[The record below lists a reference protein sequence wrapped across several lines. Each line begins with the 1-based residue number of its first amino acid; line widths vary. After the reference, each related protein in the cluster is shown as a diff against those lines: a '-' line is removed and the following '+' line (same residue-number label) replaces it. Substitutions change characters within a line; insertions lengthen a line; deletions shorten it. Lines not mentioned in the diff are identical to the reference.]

1 MNASVQRDRPSQGK
15 RYTLNHT
22 QERAWSTA
30 YRRRPSAEETTVVIS
45 WHLSSCCYSLS
56 DEDMNSG
63 RDGCI
68 RQAPGTPF
76 DLESIMED
84 VAYAIGGY
92 SMYSSRRGQFSALE
106 SQDIDLS
113 NAPTIIS
120 SKTALITYIV
130 FTLVTACLWF
140 WHFFVGMIPDAP
152 NCDRFLTV
160 SLTLTGA
167 ALIAASIRTTRTA
180 FEADDILREYE
191 SVFEYH
197 NAGIS
202 MLVVTW
208 IASASHLLSV
218 AAYIAA
224 VAVGERLQKPDQ
236 YPPESEPSDM
246 GSMIDERRVREVEM
260 PTEAER
266 DEHYRRRLEEFV
278 RVRDQRRR
286 AEAAPSRLDRIRE
299 ESLVNHADDDGGL
312 PSYSRIDPYAMHAPV
327 KPNAA
332 TGPPIEMTDLRTAAS
347 GQSREDNVDV
357 PAPDYE
363 QHQTASSRRP

>member
-1 MNASVQRDRPSQGK
+1 MNASVQGDRPSQDK

-22 QERAWSTA
+22 QERAVRRLLFLCALVFDALTIILVVFLCVGAWTKSGYVRELKGINNREAHLATWSTA
-30 YRRRPSAEETTVVIS
+30 YSRRPSDEETTVVIS
-45 WHLSSCCYSLS
+45 WHLSSCCYSQS
-56 DEDMNSG
+56 DEDIHSG
-63 RDGCI
+63 QDGCI
-68 RQAPGTPF
+68 RRAPGTPF

-92 SMYSSRRGQFSALE
+92 SMYSSRGGKFSALE

-113 NAPTIIS
+113 KAPIITS
-120 SKTALITYIV
+120 SRTALITYIV
-130 FTLVTACLWF
+130 FTSVTACLWF

-152 NCDRFLTV
+152 DCGQRPL
-160 SLTLTGA
+160 
-167 ALIAASIRTTRTA
+167 RWTTSSG
-180 FEADDILREYE
+180 REYE

-197 NAGIS
+197 SAGIS

-208 IASASHLLSV
+208 IASASHLLAV

-224 VAVGERLQKPDQ
+224 VVIGKRLQKPDQ

-246 GSMIDERRVREVEM
+246 GSMIDEHRVREVEM

-278 RVRDQRRR
+278 RVRGQRRR
-286 AEAAPSRLDRIRE
+286 AEAAPSHLDRIHE
-299 ESLVNHADDDGGL
+299 ESQANHADDDSGL
-312 PSYSRIDPYAMHAPV
+312 PSYSRVDPYAKHAPV

-332 TGPPIEMTDLRTAAS
+332 TGPPIEM
-347 GQSREDNVDV
+347 
-357 PAPDYE
+357 
-363 QHQTASSRRP
+363 H